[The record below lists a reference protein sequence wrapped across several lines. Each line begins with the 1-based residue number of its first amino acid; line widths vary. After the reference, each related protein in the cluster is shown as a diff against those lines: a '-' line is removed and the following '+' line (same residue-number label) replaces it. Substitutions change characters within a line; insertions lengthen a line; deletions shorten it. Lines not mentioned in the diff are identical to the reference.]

1 MSKSRVRK
9 NSPPVAASPSPSLAA
24 EIANPPPLPPIPT
37 GDTTERLNA
46 QLKELRLPT
55 FREQFQPLADQA
67 AREELS
73 YPQYLAELT
82 SRECQTRN
90 HSRVQRLLRNSRLL
104 PGKTW
109 DQFQWSRVPLQVA
122 RQLQSLREG
131 TFLDRRENLLV
142 FGKPGSGKT
151 HLLAAL
157 GDQLVQ
163 QGRAVLFATC
173 SLLVQELLSAK
184 RDLKLDRFIKRLASF
199 EALIIDDLGY
209 VQQSREEMEVLF
221 TLLAERYERGSVL
234 LTSNLAFSQ
243 WEQIFKDPMTTAA
256 AIDRLVHHSV
266 IIELNIPSYRLET
279 AKTTRKASVEPSPAP
294 STS

>member
-1 MSKSRVRK
+1 MSKNRVRK
-9 NSPPVAASPSPSLAA
+9 NSPPVAAGPSPSPAA
-24 EIANPPPLPPIPT
+24 EIANPPPPLPTST
-37 GDTTERLNA
+37 GDTAERLNA

-67 AREELS
+67 AREGLS

-151 HLLAAL
+151 HILSAL

-163 QGRAVLFATC
+163 QGRTVLFATC

-184 RDLKLDRFIKRLASF
+184 RDLKLDRCIKRLASF

-294 STS
+294 SAS